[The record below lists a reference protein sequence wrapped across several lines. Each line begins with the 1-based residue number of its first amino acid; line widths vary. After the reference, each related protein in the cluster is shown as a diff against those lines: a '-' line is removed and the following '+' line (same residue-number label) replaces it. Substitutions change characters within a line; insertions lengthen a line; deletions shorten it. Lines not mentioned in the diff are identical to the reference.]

1 MKVHHPLGNT
11 ANYLKQCVPLQTIS
25 DYFIWQNVE
34 QNGVKIVGKN
44 EETRVIKYTE
54 EQIL

>member
-1 MKVHHPLGNT
+1 MKIHHPLSYT
-11 ANYLKQCVPLQTIS
+11 ANYLKQCVPFQRTS
-25 DYFIWQNVE
+25 GYFTWQNVE